1 MRYEITH
8 RTDYAYS
15 SDVSVSHHVARLAP
29 RVLPFQRCFAHELTV
44 QPSAALVTQRED
56 YYGNRAT
63 FFSVAG
69 SHRTLVVTARS
80 QVELLP
86 RELPA
91 AATPPWE
98 TVRDLFRRHDA
109 APGTNT
115 QEFIFPSAMIPRLPE
130 LAGYAAE
137 SFVARRPLLEAV
149 LDLTRRMSEDFK
161 FDPKATTVATPLE
174 QVIKHRHGVC
184 QDFAHFQI
192 GCFRALGLPARYV
205 SGYLETLPP
214 PGKARLIGADASHA
228 WVQIFIPGT
237 GWVDVDP
244 TNNLLPSVRHI
255 TLAWGRDFSDVS
267 PIRGVIVGGGRHEL
281 NVSVDVKPLDEATEG
296 SERVS
301 GAAGQAMMQS
311 QSNNRQEQR

>member
-8 RTDYAYS
+8 RTAYAYT

-29 RVLPFQRCFAHELTV
+29 RALPFQRCFAHELTIDPR
-44 QPSAALVTQRED
+44 PSLVTQRED

-63 FFSVAG
+63 FFTVSGA
-69 SHRTLVVTARS
+69 HRSLVVTARS

-86 RELPA
+86 RELPSA
-91 AATPPWE
+91 AGTPPWE
-98 TVRDLFRRHDA
+98 NVRDLFRRHDA

-130 LAGYAAE
+130 LAEYAAE

-149 LDLTRRMSEDFK
+149 LDLTRRMSADFK

-174 QVIKHRHGVC
+174 QVIKHRRGVC
-184 QDFAHFQI
+184 QDFAHFQT

-214 PGKARLIGADASHA
+214 PGRARLVGADASHA
-228 WVQIFIPGT
+228 WVQIFIPGE
-237 GWVDVDP
+237 GWLDVDP
-244 TNNLLPSVRHI
+244 TNNLLPSVRHV

-267 PIRGVIVGGGRHEL
+267 PICGVIVGGGRHEL
-281 NVSVDVKPLDEATEG
+281 RVSVDVKPVDETA
-296 SERVS
+296 ERSS
-301 GAAGQAMMQS
+301 GETGRAMMQS
-311 QSNNRQEQR
+311 QTNNRQEQR

>member
-8 RTDYAYS
+8 RTAYAYT

-29 RVLPFQRCFAHELTV
+29 RQLLFQHSSAHELTIE
-44 QPSAALVTQRED
+44 PSPALVTQRED
-56 YYGNRAT
+56 YYGNRTT

-80 QVELLP
+80 RVELSP
-86 RELPA
+86 RRIPIAADTPA
-91 AATPPWE
+91 WE
-98 TVRDLFRRHDA
+98 EVRDLFRRHDA

-115 QEFIFPSAMIPRLPE
+115 QEFIFPSALVPRLKE
-130 LAGYAAE
+130 LVDYANV
-137 SFVARRPLLEAV
+137 SFVAGRPLLEAV
-149 LDLTRRMSEDFK
+149 VDLTARMFVDFK

-174 QVIKHRHGVC
+174 QVIKHRRGVC

-214 PGKARLIGADASHA
+214 LGKPRLVGADASHA
-228 WVQIFIPGT
+228 WVQVFIPGT

-244 TNNLLPSVRHI
+244 TNNLLPSDRHV
-255 TLAWGRDFSDVS
+255 TLAWGRDFHDVS
-267 PIRGVIVGGGRHEL
+267 PIRGVIVGSGQHEL
-281 NVSVDVKPLDEATEG
+281 KVAVDVESLPGTAQDAP
-296 SERVS
+296 RVLS
-301 GAAGQAMMQS
+301 AGQIVAA
-311 QSNNRQEQR
+311 